1 MAIFGEIPPDRRN
14 VMTHPPTRC
23 AFVFFSY
30 EDEIHFFFGTQ
41 TSYWTVYG
49 IIARTSS
56 STSVLSNMEKHN
68 ARAMPSSDTI
78 FSTSTQYALESN
90 TKRRFHGPPSCSIQY
105 RAHLHR
111 LLMVEH
117 IAYLY
122 VQFGHVIVAIFAFDI
137 LPYWPSLTHCAV
149 CAHSCTHM

>member
-1 MAIFGEIPPDRRN
+1 
-14 VMTHPPTRC
+14 MTHPPTRC

-30 EDEIHFFFGTQ
+30 EDEIHFFFLVLKRAIE
-41 TSYWTVYG
+41 SVYG

-68 ARAMPSSDTI
+68 ARAMPSSNTTNTI

-105 RAHLHR
+105 CAHLHR